1 MANINYT
8 EQSVKDIVNDSV
20 KNVEDK
26 FDQINLLNEEEEKI
40 EEEPA
45 IEDGKVLKQ

>member
-40 EEEPA
+40 EEEPV